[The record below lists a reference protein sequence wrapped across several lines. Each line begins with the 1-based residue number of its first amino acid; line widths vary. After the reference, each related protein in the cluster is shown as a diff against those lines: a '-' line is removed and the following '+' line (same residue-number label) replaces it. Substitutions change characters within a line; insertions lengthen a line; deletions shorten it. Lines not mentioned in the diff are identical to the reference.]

1 MKIVMVFIGDMVV
14 MVPVVVMVVIA
25 DMVVISRHLQLGPH
39 GAESPAQT
47 STHYFTCCNVYK
59 PITGKVI
66 HIINT
71 KYHTSTTILI
81 LEIFCLWVG

>member
-1 MKIVMVFIGDMVV
+1 MKKAMVFMVV
-14 MVPVVVMVVIA
+14 IVDMVVIA
-25 DMVVISRHLQLGPH
+25 DMAVISRHLQLGPH

-66 HIINT
+66 HINT
-71 KYHTSTTILI
+71 KYIYIYIQNNTSTTVLI
-81 LEIFCLWVG
+81 IEMPCL

>member
-1 MKIVMVFIGDMVV
+1 MKKVMVFM
-14 MVPVVVMVVIA
+14 MVIA

-81 LEIFCLWVG
+81 LDMPSLWVS

>member
-1 MKIVMVFIGDMVV
+1 MKK
-14 MVPVVVMVVIA
+14 VVVFMVVIV

-47 STHYFTCCNVYK
+47 STDYFTCYNVYK

-66 HIINT
+66 HINT
-71 KYHTSTTILI
+71 KCHTSTTIMI
-81 LEIFCLWVG
+81 LEMPCLWVG

>member
-1 MKIVMVFIGDMVV
+1 MKKVMAFMVVIVDMVV
-14 MVPVVVMVVIA
+14 NA
-25 DMVVISRHLQLGPH
+25 DTAVISRHLQLGPH

-66 HIINT
+66 HINT
-71 KYHTSTTILI
+71 KPHSSTTVLI
-81 LEIFCLWVG
+81 PEMPCLWVG

>member
-1 MKIVMVFIGDMVV
+1 MKKAMMFMVVIVDMVV
-14 MVPVVVMVVIA
+14 TA
-25 DMVVISRHLQLGPH
+25 DMAVISRHLQLGPH

-66 HIINT
+66 HINT

-81 LEIFCLWVG
+81 LEISCLWVG

>member
-1 MKIVMVFIGDMVV
+1 MKKAMMFMVVIVDMVV
-14 MVPVVVMVVIA
+14 TA
-25 DMVVISRHLQLGPH
+25 DMAVISRHLQLGPH

-66 HIINT
+66 HINT
-71 KYHTSTTILI
+71 KYHTSTTMLI
-81 LEIFCLWVG
+81 IEMPCLWDG

>member
-1 MKIVMVFIGDMVV
+1 MKK
-14 MVPVVVMVVIA
+14 VVVFMVVIV

-66 HIINT
+66 NT

-81 LEIFCLWVG
+81 LDMPSLWVS